1 MENISVEQALEAAKG
16 LTFEKVWL
24 SLMESR
30 QQLQQ
35 LQQKQEKNEEAIQRM
50 VKENEEARQKTEKA
64 NEEARQRMVKENEE
78 ARQRTDK
85 AYEEYRLRNEESRL
99 RMDRIYEETQRQIH
113 ESQQRIEKG
122 QADFEA
128 NMNKILKK
136 LGNSLG
142 QLTESMFSADLW
154 EKFEDYGI
162 PVSMQSVRH
171 EFNEGKRNLA
181 EADIYIQN
189 GECAIPVGVKTNL
202 STDDIDE
209 HLERIDVIRRYLDT
223 RNDKRK
229 LMGAVAGA
237 TVPENVMRY
246 AWKKG
251 LFVLVPSGES
261 VTIADVPDNF
271 KAREWVPL
279 NNDLR

>member
-1 MENISVEQALEAAKG
+1 MENMTVEQATEAAKG

-30 QQLQQ
+30 QQMQQ
-35 LQQKQEKNEEAIQRM
+35 MQQMQQEMQLANEESRQRM
-50 VKENEEARQKTEKA
+50 DKA
-64 NEEARQRMVKENEE
+64 NEESRQRMEKVNEE
-78 ARQRTDK
+78 TR
-85 AYEEYRLRNEESRL
+85 
-99 RMDRIYEETQRQIH
+99 RQIQ
-113 ESQQRIEKG
+113 ESQQRIEKNL
-122 QADFEA
+122 ADFKTE
-128 NMNKILKK
+128 MDKVVGK

-154 EKFEDYGI
+154 EKFKDYGI
-162 PVSMQSVRH
+162 PVSMQSVHH
-171 EFNEGKRNLA
+171 EFNDGKRNLA

-189 GECAIPVGVKTNL
+189 GEFAIPVEVKTKL
-202 STDDIDE
+202 SIDDVNE
-209 HLERIDVIRRYLDT
+209 HLKRIKVIRRYLDT

-237 TVPENVMRY
+237 TVPENVKQY

-261 VTIADVPDNF
+261 VTIADVPENF
-271 KAREWVPL
+271 KAREWNPIIP
-279 NNDLR
+279 DSEMC

>member
-1 MENISVEQALEAAKG
+1 MENMTVEQALEAAKG

-24 SLMESR
+24 ALMESR
-30 QQLQQ
+30 QQLHESQ
-35 LQQKQEKNEEAIQRM
+35 QRM
-50 VKENEEARQKTEKA
+50 EKA
-64 NEEARQRMVKENEE
+64 NEESRLRMEKANEE
-78 ARQRTDK
+78 S
-85 AYEEYRLRNEESRL
+85 RLREEKANEESRL
-99 RMDRIYEETQRQIH
+99 RMDKVNEESRLRM
-113 ESQQRIEKG
+113 ENSMD
-122 QADFEA
+122 DFKKE
-128 NMNKILKK
+128 MNKVIGK

-154 EKFEDYGI
+154 EKFRDYGI

-171 EFNEGKRNLA
+171 EFNEDKRNLA

-189 GECAIPVGVKTNL
+189 GEYAIPVEVKTNL
-202 STDDIDE
+202 SIEDVNE
-209 HLERIDVIRRYLDT
+209 HLERINVIRKYLDEH
-223 RNDKRK
+223 NDRRK

-261 VTIADVPDNF
+261 VTIADVPENF
-271 KAREWVPL
+271 KAREWSPSEPSSNV
-279 NNDLR
+279 